1 MRMVGHGF
9 TMMGEHEYEKENL
22 KLLSEM
28 AEGFQAKEAYRFVLE
43 NLYQTYT
50 LPDGTALGYDEITDL
65 SWNKF
70 AVFDIDRDGK
80 EELIILWTTA
90 YTAGMSGVVYGFD
103 SGAGAVRAELL
114 EYPLQ
119 TFYDNGVV
127 RVELSHNHGMA
138 GEIKDFWP
146 HIFYRY
152 DKNTDQYVLAA
163 EVDAWNKAYYEK
175 DYNEKPFPDDLD
187 KDGDGILYRV
197 TSGKE
202 DKLMDLKEYQ
212 KWQDS
217 ITGGAKKVEIPFV
230 EMTEK
235 NIKAVSG
242 NS

>member
-1 MRMVGHGF
+1 M
-9 TMMGEHEYEKENL
+9 
-22 KLLSEM
+22 
-28 AEGFQAKEAYRFVLE
+28 
-43 NLYQTYT
+43 
-50 LPDGTALGYDEITDL
+50 
-65 SWNKF
+65 
-70 AVFDIDRDGK
+70 
-80 EELIILWTTA
+80 
-90 YTAGMSGVVYGFD
+90 
-103 SGAGAVRAELL
+103 
-114 EYPLQ
+114 
-119 TFYDNGVV
+119 
-127 RVELSHNHGMA
+127 ELSHNHGMA

-197 TSGKE
+197 TTGKE
-202 DKLMDLKEYQ
+202 DKLMDLEEYR

-217 ITGGAKKVEIPFV
+217 ITGGVKKVEIPFV